1 MPALLGRWG
10 EKQAAGYLH
19 QKGYRLLAAGYRCR
33 MGEIDLIA
41 QKGRELAFVEVKLR
55 RNARFA
61 EPREQVT
68 APQNSGASCWR
79 RGTSSPST
87 RNMVSITARF
97 DVAEVYA
104 PDGLQTAEP
113 EIRYYGRAFVVRR
126 CGMKIPYFDAHCDT
140 LAVWLTCPARI
151 WGGAPASGIWKSFP
165 L

>member
-1 MPALLGRWG
+1 MSSDAALLGRWG

-55 RNARFA
+55 RNARFS

-68 APQNSGASCWR
+68 AAKQR
-79 RGTSSPST
+79 RILLAA
-87 RNMVSITARF
+87 RNFLAQHPEYGEHYCRF

-104 PDGLQTAEP
+104 PDGLQTAKP
-113 EIRYYGRAFVVRR
+113 EIRYYEHAF
-126 CGMKIPYFDAHCDT
+126 
-140 LAVWLTCPARI
+140 W
-151 WGGAPASGIWKSFP
+151 
-165 L
+165 